1 MNTIERV
8 NQFKTARNQLTGTV
22 GFVPTMGAL
31 HEGHMALVRNA
42 RAENINVIVSIFINP
57 TQFGPSE
64 DFASYPRNAKRDLE
78 MLQKEGVRIAFM
90 PTPGEIYP
98 EGFNSW
104 VEVKDITDKLEGKA
118 RPGHFKGVTT
128 VVAKLLN
135 IVEPDKVYFGEKDAQ
150 QLAVIRKMMHDLNI
164 RIQLVALPTVRESDG
179 LAMSS
184 RNARL
189 SPEERKAAVV
199 LWKALGLARSQWEDG
214 QRDASQM
221 RKTMSALIE
230 KEPLAKIDYIS
241 IADPQTLDE
250 VDIVGKTALV
260 SMAVYVGKTRLIDNI
275 ALGG

>member
-57 TQFGPSE
+57 TQFGPGE
-64 DFASYPRNAKRDLE
+64 DFASYPRNAKRDIE

-90 PTPGEIYP
+90 PTPEEIYP

-104 VEVKDITDKLEGKA
+104 VEVKGITDKLEGKA

-150 QLAVIRKMMHDLNI
+150 QLAVIRKMMNDLNI
-164 RIQLVALPTVRESDG
+164 NIQLVALPTVREPDG

-184 RNARL
+184 RNTRL

-214 QRDASQM
+214 QRDAPQM

-260 SMAVYVGKTRLIDNI
+260 SMAVYVGKTRLIDNMV
-275 ALGG
+275 LGG

>member
-1 MNTIERV
+1 MKVIERV
-8 NQFKTARNQLTGTV
+8 SQFKTARNQLTGTV

-31 HEGHMALVRNA
+31 HEGHRALVRSA
-42 RAENINVIVSIFINP
+42 RTENINVIVSIFINP

-64 DFASYPRNAKRDLE
+64 DFAAYPRNAKRDIE

-90 PTPGEIYP
+90 PTPEDIYP

-104 VEVKDITDKLEGKA
+104 VEVKGITDKLEGKA

-128 VVAKLLN
+128 VVAKLFN

-150 QLAVIRKMMHDLNI
+150 QLAVIRKMMNDLNI
-164 RIQLVALPTVRESDG
+164 NTQLVACPTVREPDG

-199 LWKALGLARSQWEDG
+199 LWKALGLARSQWEEG
-214 QRDASQM
+214 QRDAAQM
-221 RKTMSALIE
+221 RKTMTTLIE

-260 SMAVYVGKTRLIDNI
+260 SMAVYMGKTRLIDNI
-275 ALGG
+275 VLGG

>member
-57 TQFGPSE
+57 TQFGPGE
-64 DFASYPRNAKRDLE
+64 DFASYPRNAKRDIE
-78 MLQKEGVRIAFM
+78 MLQKEGVRIVFM

-104 VEVKDITDKLEGKA
+104 VEVKGITDKLEGKA

-150 QLAVIRKMMHDLNI
+150 QLAVIRKMMNDLNI
-164 RIQLVALPTVRESDG
+164 NIQLVALPTVREPDG

-184 RNARL
+184 RNTRL

-214 QRDASQM
+214 QRDAPQM

-260 SMAVYVGKTRLIDNI
+260 SMAVYVGKTRLIDNMV
-275 ALGG
+275 LGG

>member
-1 MNTIERV
+1 
-8 NQFKTARNQLTGTV
+8 
-22 GFVPTMGAL
+22 
-31 HEGHMALVRNA
+31 
-42 RAENINVIVSIFINP
+42 
-57 TQFGPSE
+57 
-64 DFASYPRNAKRDLE
+64 
-78 MLQKEGVRIAFM
+78 MLQKEGVRIVFM
-90 PTPGEIYP
+90 PTPEEIYP

-104 VEVKDITDKLEGKA
+104 VEVKGITDKLEGKA

-150 QLAVIRKMMHDLNI
+150 QLSVIRKMMNDLNI
-164 RIQLVALPTVRESDG
+164 NIQLVSLPTVRESDG

-214 QRDASQM
+214 QRDASQV
-221 RKTMSALIE
+221 RKAMSVLIG

-260 SMAVYVGKTRLIDNI
+260 SMAVYMGKTRLIDNI
-275 ALGG
+275 VLGG

>member
-8 NQFKTARNQLTGTV
+8 SQFKTARNQLTGTV

-57 TQFGPSE
+57 TQFGQNE
-64 DFASYPRNAKRDLE
+64 DFASYPRTAKRDLE

-104 VEVKDITDKLEGKA
+104 VEVKGITDKLEGKA

-128 VVAKLLN
+128 VVAKLMN

-150 QLAVIRKMMHDLNI
+150 QLAVIRKMMHDLCIN
-164 RIQLVALPTVRESDG
+164 IQLVSVPTVREPDG

-189 SPEERKAAVV
+189 GPEERKAAVV

-214 QRDASQM
+214 QRDAAQM
-221 RKTMSALIE
+221 HKTMAALIE

-241 IADPQTLDE
+241 IADPQTLE
-250 VDIVGKTALV
+250 KRRWCRWRFIWAKRG
-260 SMAVYVGKTRLIDNI
+260 
-275 ALGG
+275 

>member
-1 MNTIERV
+1 MQTIERV

-64 DFASYPRNAKRDLE
+64 DFAAYPRNAKRDIE

-90 PTPGEIYP
+90 PTPEEIYP

-104 VEVKDITDKLEGKA
+104 VEVKGITDKLEGKA

-189 SPEERKAAVV
+189 SPEERKAAAV
-199 LWKALGLARSQWEDG
+199 LWKALGLARSQWEAG
-214 QRDASQM
+214 QRDASQV
-221 RKTMSALIE
+221 RKTMTALIE

-260 SMAVYVGKTRLIDNI
+260 SMAVYMGKTRLIDNI
-275 ALGG
+275 VLGG